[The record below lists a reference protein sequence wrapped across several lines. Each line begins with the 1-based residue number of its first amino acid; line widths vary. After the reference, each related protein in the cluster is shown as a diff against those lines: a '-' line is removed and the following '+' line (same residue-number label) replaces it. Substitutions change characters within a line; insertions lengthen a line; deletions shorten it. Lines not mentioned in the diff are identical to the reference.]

1 MANGSLYSFLLSD
14 KLSRENPY
22 DFRFDPLRV
31 FFSRYISERNR
42 KTTDK
47 LGFFDVLI
55 AWKMERDLSIS
66 IQFSFSR
73 VFSYRHGQMRE
84 LVVRF
89 VPEQTISQL
98 AFVSFSLVQ

>member
-22 DFRFDPLRV
+22 DFHFDPLRV
-31 FFSRYISERNR
+31 FFSRYTSERNR

-55 AWKMERDLSIS
+55 ALKNGARFVHFDP
-66 IQFSFSR
+66 IQFFEG
-73 VFSYRHGQMRE
+73 V
-84 LVVRF
+84 
-89 VPEQTISQL
+89 
-98 AFVSFSLVQ
+98 LVQTRPDEGACR

>member
-22 DFRFDPLRV
+22 DFHFDPVRV
-31 FFSRYISERNR
+31 FFFPLYFREKQ

-55 AWKMERDLSIS
+55 ALKNGARFVHFDP
-66 IQFSFSR
+66 IQFFEG
-73 VFSYRHGQMRE
+73 V
-84 LVVRF
+84 
-89 VPEQTISQL
+89 
-98 AFVSFSLVQ
+98 LVQTRPDEGACR